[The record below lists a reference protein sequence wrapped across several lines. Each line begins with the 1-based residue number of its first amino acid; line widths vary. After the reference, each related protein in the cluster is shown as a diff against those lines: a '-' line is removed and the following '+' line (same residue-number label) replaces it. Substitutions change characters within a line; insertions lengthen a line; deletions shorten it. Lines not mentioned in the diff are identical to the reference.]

1 MKGIF
6 ETVMSM
12 YDSYNGNGMQMALFF
27 ACLFYLALQKKENE
41 KRVLFLGYTLLFFI
55 ICFFPVTAKIIMDFC
70 IGEEVY
76 WRMFWLLPSVI
87 VTSYTGVLVIMRAEG
102 NVKRYALL
110 FMMFL
115 VIGMTGTI
123 VYNSSIFERKQNNYK
138 LPQEAVDVCDIIE
151 ADAAA
156 NGITHK
162 KLIAANDLVAF
173 IRQYDADILMPYGMD
188 AVRGHRIETE
198 RAAEIFRIMSSD
210 QKDWESLAWFA
221 AAEDCNYLAYPKEEE
236 ISGETPES
244 YGYQLVGASAA
255 YHVYRRDVKETD
267 YDGEWM
273 VTQYGGADGE
283 PLMFYTVEDQQGHLI
298 VIDGGCEEDADFVRK
313 RLQLLGGHVDAWIL
327 THPHKAHVGAFI
339 KLFQKSKKIQ
349 IDTVYAVD
357 FSGLDAGA
365 QGEESMLAEWSALE
379 IEQLRYVKSKDTFD
393 VAGLSFEVLHA
404 WDGSGGEDS
413 KEALHDGSMMFRI
426 SANTESMLFCADVGK
441 RIRDSVRTQYKEA
454 LASDYIQMPNHGNS
468 EPDPDFYKAVGAKAA
483 FFDAPKR
490 MMQEEGGAFLNRE
503 NACRMYLD
511 GTAVYS
517 YETTPNRIILK

>member
-1 MKGIF
+1 M
-6 ETVMSM
+6 
-12 YDSYNGNGMQMALFF
+12 
-27 ACLFYLALQKKENE
+27 
-41 KRVLFLGYTLLFFI
+41 
-55 ICFFPVTAKIIMDFC
+55 
-70 IGEEVY
+70 
-76 WRMFWLLPSVI
+76 
-87 VTSYTGVLVIMRAEG
+87 
-102 NVKRYALL
+102 
-110 FMMFL
+110 
-115 VIGMTGTI
+115 
-123 VYNSSIFERKQNNYK
+123 
-138 LPQEAVDVCDIIE
+138 
-151 ADAAA
+151 
-156 NGITHK
+156 
-162 KLIAANDLVAF
+162 
-173 IRQYDADILMPYGMD
+173 
-188 AVRGHRIETE
+188 
-198 RAAEIFRIMSSD
+198 
-210 QKDWESLAWFA
+210 
-221 AAEDCNYLAYPKEEE
+221 
-236 ISGETPES
+236 
-244 YGYQLVGASAA
+244 
-255 YHVYRRDVKETD
+255 YRRDVKETD

-327 THPHKAHVGAFI
+327 THPHKAHEGAFI
-339 KLFQKSKKIQ
+339 KLFRKSKKIQ

-490 MMQEEGGAFLNRE
+490 MMQEDDGAFFNRE